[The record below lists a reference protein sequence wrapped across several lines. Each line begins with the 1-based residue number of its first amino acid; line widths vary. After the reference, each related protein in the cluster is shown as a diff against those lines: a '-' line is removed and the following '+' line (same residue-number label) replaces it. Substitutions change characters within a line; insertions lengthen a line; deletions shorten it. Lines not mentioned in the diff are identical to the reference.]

1 MKNLIYIILFFIT
14 LSAKAQVLS
23 YDFYSFRIN
32 NMFNVNPAYTGKNDG
47 LNIVLSM
54 QSQNKGVAHANKNF
68 MLGMHSKI
76 SKKQAIGGRLIS
88 DTRGAFQLLKADLS
102 YAFIAK
108 ITYESTFTMGLSAGI
123 LNNNL
128 MINRIENFESLD
140 QIDPTLTK
148 SYYNTTQFTAGAGLL
163 YTYKA
168 LEISVSLPHIIGT
181 SQPLNGYVNGA
192 LFYSIKAGQKFK
204 ITPWV
209 CYQNIPVT
217 KNIVSAHVKTIYDD
231 IIWVQVGYQTNNTFN
246 AMLGINIENV
256 SIGYGYKLSNKEFNT
271 VATGSHEVTLAYRI
285 PKIKRQATSSL
296 NDNSSLNDIVNRLN
310 TILKEPVTSKNKE
323 SVKIELAKI
332 KILLQ
337 KAEIDNSTP
346 EKAQGVSNQLLQI
359 DEKLKLIEQKLLN
372 EK

>member
-1 MKNLIYIILFFIT
+1 M
-14 LSAKAQVLS
+14 
-23 YDFYSFRIN
+23 
-32 NMFNVNPAYTGKNDG
+32 
-47 LNIVLSM
+47 
-54 QSQNKGVAHANKNF
+54 
-68 MLGMHSKI
+68 
-76 SKKQAIGGRLIS
+76 
-88 DTRGAFQLLKADLS
+88 
-102 YAFIAK
+102 
-108 ITYESTFTMGLSAGI
+108 
-123 LNNNL
+123 
-128 MINRIENFESLD
+128 
-140 QIDPTLTK
+140 
-148 SYYNTTQFTAGAGLL
+148 
-163 YTYKA
+163 
-168 LEISVSLPHIIGT
+168 
-181 SQPLNGYVNGA
+181 
-192 LFYSIKAGQKFK
+192 
-204 ITPWV
+204 
-209 CYQNIPVT
+209 
-217 KNIVSAHVKTIYDD
+217 SAHVKTIYDD

-323 SVKIELAKI
+323 SVKTELAKI

-346 EKAQGVSNQLLQI
+346 EKAQEVSNQLLQI